1 MATIP
6 NVYGANGSSIYTI
19 SDTTG
24 GSGGG
29 GAAGSSTWNVSSY
42 TTGPTGTYTINVASS
57 WPSYTTT
64 VDNDLVVK
72 RPGKNDLHVAK
83 TLEAL
88 MERLAVIEP
97 NFELME
103 KYPALREAYE
113 NYKVMEALLLGG
125 DEDENEL

>member
-1 MATIP
+1 MTTIP
-6 NVYGANGSSIYTI
+6 NVYDATGSSIYSI
-19 SDTTG
+19 STTG
-24 GSGGG
+24 SSG
-29 GAAGSSTWNVSSY
+29 ATWNVSSY
-42 TTGPTGTYTINVASS
+42 GTGATGATGTYTINVASS

-103 KYPALREAYE
+103 KYPALREAYD

>member
-1 MATIP
+1 MTTTIP
-6 NVYGANGSSIYTI
+6 NVYDPNSWSYATS
-19 SDTTG
+19 TTG
-24 GSGGG
+24 AV
-29 GAAGSSTWNVSSY
+29 GAPAIWNISPG
-42 TTGPTGTYTINVASS
+42 TTGTYTINTSSS

-64 VDNDLVVK
+64 VENDLVVK
-72 RPGKNDLHVAK
+72 RPGKNDLHIVK

-88 MERLAVIEP
+88 MDRLAIIEP

-125 DEDENEL
+125 EENENEL

>member
-6 NVYGANGSSIYTI
+6 NVYGANGSSIYAI

-24 GSGGG
+24 ATGGG
-29 GAAGSSTWNVSSY
+29 STWNVSSY
-42 TTGPTGTYTINVASS
+42 TTGPSGPVGSYTINVASS

-103 KYPALREAYE
+103 KYPALREAYD

>member
-1 MATIP
+1 MPTNLP
-6 NVYGANGSSIYTI
+6 NVYDPNSWT
-19 SDTTG
+19 
-24 GSGGG
+24 
-29 GAAGSSTWNVSSY
+29 Y
-42 TTGPTGTYTINVASS
+42 TTTTNAVGAPVIWNISPGATGATGTYTINTASS

-125 DEDENEL
+125 EENENEL